1 MENLKCPSCSAQ
13 MELKNLWKEKTL
25 KGVDIEYPT
34 EAHVCP
40 ECGLEAGTVDSAGK
54 AQRAIA
60 DAYREKVGLLTSRE
74 IKSLRERQEM
84 TQQQLAEAMGVG
96 VASIKRWETGM
107 IQTRSMDSSLR
118 RQLQASQC
126 SDCYTGNRETD
137 LARIKLVAR
146 TLERLL
152 GKELLKE
159 KDRFLFLAKYLWY
172 TDMLAFREL
181 HKGLTGASYAAIPY
195 GPQLNNYRELLEDI
209 KQADTRVTTPL
220 SEEELRIVQR
230 VAEQFPDEHAV
241 YDAAHRE
248 KVWREA
254 RTGALIPYSS
264 AHELT
269 GI

>member
-1 MENLKCPSCSAQ
+1 MENLKCPSCSTQ

-25 KGVDIEYPT
+25 KGVDIEYTT
-34 EAHVCP
+34 EAYVCP

-74 IKSLRERQEM
+74 IKSLRERLGM

-107 IQTRSMDSSLR
+107 IQTRSMDSALR
-118 RQLQASQC
+118 RQLQVSEC

-137 LARIKLVAR
+137 LSRIKLVAR
-146 TLERLL
+146 VFERIL
-152 GKELLKE
+152 GKELLRE

-172 TDMLAFREL
+172 ADMLAYREL
-181 HKGLTGASYAAIPY
+181 KKGLTGASYAAIPY

-209 KQADTRVTTPL
+209 KQADTRDTTPL

-230 VAEQFPDEHAV
+230 IAETFPDEHAV

-248 KVWREA
+248 KVWLEA